1 MPLTVR
7 IDTKTER
14 LIERLARKRGRTK
27 SEVVR
32 EAIGALAK
40 QAEDHTEAESPY
52 EAVYDL
58 IGIVRDGPP
67 DLSVQT
73 GKGFRRLIASKRRDA
88 KHDAR

>member
-7 IDTKTER
+7 VDTKTEP
-14 LIERLARKRGRTK
+14 LIERLARKRARTK

-40 QAEDHTEAESPY
+40 QAEEHNKAGTPY

-58 IGIVRDGPP
+58 IGIVRDGPL

-73 GKGFRRLIASKRRDA
+73 GKRFRRLVAAKRQR
-88 KHDAR
+88 R

>member
-14 LIERLARKRGRTK
+14 LIERLARTRGRTK

-32 EAIGALAK
+32 EAIGVLAK
-40 QAEDHTEAESPY
+40 QTEGRDKADRPY
-52 EAVYDL
+52 EAIRDL
-58 IGIVRDGPP
+58 IGIVQGGPP

-73 GKGFRRLIASKRRDA
+73 GKAFRRLLATTRQGA
-88 KHDAR
+88 